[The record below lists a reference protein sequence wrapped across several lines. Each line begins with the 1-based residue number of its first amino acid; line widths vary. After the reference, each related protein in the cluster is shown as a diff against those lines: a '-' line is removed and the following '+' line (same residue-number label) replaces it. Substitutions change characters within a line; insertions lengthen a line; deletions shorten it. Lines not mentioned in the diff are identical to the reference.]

1 MPEFDFDAYLDTIMP
16 RTLSDSESVIIYTL
30 PYNQKFTNLLRGPKR
45 VEEKS
50 KFLYPASS

>member
-30 PYNQKFTNLLRGPKR
+30 PYNQKLTNLLRGPKR

-50 KFLYPASS
+50 